1 MGYYDDKT
9 TDNIQAELLG
19 NVSDNYDKTMGY
31 PTYDFLKAVAIEI
44 ANIYTE
50 LSDTRASI
58 ESPDNLSGADR
69 EKFVVQRTGQTK
81 KIGAF
86 ASTNLRVN
94 GAGIVKAGDKIETK
108 AGIQYACTAD
118 TTINET
124 GIVPIQATEIGTYGN
139 TPANTITQIPVTIP
153 GITSVTNES
162 PISNGIDD
170 ESDDSLLERYYG
182 HLKNPVVSN
191 NENAFV
197 AWAESITGVGRAKAF
212 GTWQGKNTVLV
223 VICNDDM
230 QIADQALIDTVQ
242 NDIDPKG
249 IQDAQ
254 GNWSTWGMGKGLAS
268 GGSYATIQSAVA
280 KNINITANVVLATN
294 YTLDQVKTSFSNAL
308 ISYLKDIALQDDTP
322 TVSYAKIGNLLYDT
336 EGITDYSNLQVNS
349 GTANISLSLTSS
361 LCEIPVLGV
370 VTLSV

>member
-1 MGYYDDKT
+1 VGYYDDKT

-86 ASTNLRVN
+86 ASTNLKVN
-94 GAGIVKAGDKIETK
+94 GIGIVKSGDKFETK
-108 AGIQYACTAD
+108 GGISHACTAD
-118 TTINET
+118 TTINGT
-124 GIVPIQATEIGTYGN
+124 GLVPIQATEIGTYGN

-153 GITSVTNES
+153 GITSCTNENA
-162 PISNGIDD
+162 ITNGIDD

-182 HLKNPVVSN
+182 HLKNPIVSN

-197 AWAESITGVGRAKAF
+197 AWAESITGVGRAKCF
-212 GTWQGKNTVLV
+212 GTWQGKNTTLV
-223 VICNDDM
+223 IICNSDM
-230 QIADQALIDTVQ
+230 QVASTDLIEFVQ
-242 NDIDPKG
+242 NAIDPKG
-249 IQDAQ
+249 VQDSQ

-268 GGSYATIQSAVA
+268 GGSYTTIQSATA
-280 KNINITANVVLATN
+280 KNIGITANVVLATN
-294 YTLDQVKTSFSNAL
+294 YTLDQVKANFSNSVAN
-308 ISYLKDIALQDDTP
+308 YLKDVALKDDTP
-322 TVSYAKIGNLLYDT
+322 TVSYAKLGNLLYET

-349 GTANISLSLTSS
+349 GIANIPLSLTST
-361 LCEIPVLGV
+361 LCEIPILGA
-370 VTLSV
+370 VTLNV